1 MNNKIY
7 RYFCIVISLFYSSYL
22 FAAIPS
28 KERSALISFY
38 HATEGSK
45 WKNND
50 GWLGI
55 VGTECSWFGV
65 TCLGGKNVTSLSL
78 ANNNLQGS
86 IPEELSQLGYIKR
99 INLNNNKLSKTIPSE
114 LGQLSLLHSL
124 QLSSNQ
130 LSGSIPVELG
140 DLTKLGLLSISR
152 NMLSGKI
159 PKELGKLSK
168 LRALF
173 LNANQLIGTIPPELG
188 GLHVLG
194 VIDFGDNK
202 LTGSIPTSFGVLN
215 TLKTLRLHQNHLT
228 GSIKKILENSN
239 KIAHLT
245 LFDNCFNADSINA
258 LSAPDNINK
267 LDIGNQYKCLAN
279 QSQDIP
285 MVMTSQGFA
294 IEIPLIHV
302 DGQPYK
308 VTLKRYIKNP
318 DNPGWFWRVSQAD
331 IINGATQ
338 QPNSPSVEIN
348 PQTTDVTFNQIH
360 FRNKKIKATLYRYF
374 NPNDNKGINY
384 QYQYR

>member
-1 MNNKIY
+1 MNTKTY

-45 WKNND
+45 WENND

-86 IPEELSQLGYIKR
+86 IPKELSQLGYIKR
-99 INLNNNKLSKTIPSE
+99 INLNNNKLNNTIPAE
-114 LGQLSLLHSL
+114 LGLLSLLSSL

-130 LSGSIPVELG
+130 LSGSIPTELG

-152 NMLSGKI
+152 NMLSGEI
-159 PKELGKLSK
+159 PKELGKLSR
-168 LRALF
+168 LRAIF
-173 LNANQLIGTIPPELG
+173 LNSNKLSGTIPAELG
-188 GLHVLG
+188 GLNLLG
-194 VIDFGDNK
+194 VIDLSNNK
-202 LTGSIPTSFGVLN
+202 LTDSIPSSFGLLN
-215 TLKTLRLHQNHLT
+215 KLKTLKLHQNHLI
-228 GSIKKILENSN
+228 GAIKNILE
-239 KIAHLT
+239 KPTQLT
-245 LFDNCFNADSINA
+245 HFTLYDNCFTADSINT
-258 LSAPDNINK
+258 LLLPDTINK
-267 LDIGNQYKCLAN
+267 LDIGNQNKCQSN
-279 QSQDIP
+279 QNQDISS
-285 MVMTSQGFA
+285 VITSKEFS
-294 IEIPLIHV
+294 IEIPLIYV
-302 DGQPYK
+302 YGQPYK
-308 VTLKRYIKNP
+308 VTLERYIKNP

-338 QPNSPSVEIN
+338 PPNTPSVEFN

-360 FRNKKIKATLYRYF
+360 FRNKKIKATLYRYI
-374 NPNDNKGINY
+374 NPNDSNSFY
-384 QYQYR
+384 YQYR